1 MHEIT
6 NRTPTVALDVHQD
19 SVRLC
24 AIRADEIL
32 DERTLPYDHEKIGL
46 TLKQW
51 PGVRA
56 CYEAGPTG
64 YGLARHLRATGIDC
78 EVIAPGLVPRRAGD
92 RVKTDSRD
100 ARKLAHLHDVGLLV
114 AVEIPEPE
122 IEAAR
127 DLVRAREDA
136 RLDRMRSRHRLSKF
150 CLRQDL
156 RMPGRSWGPTRRRW
170 LGARSFEDPARQAAF
185 DDYLHTVDLLDAR
198 IERLDSGVDESAQR
212 EPLRELVSRLRCLRG
227 VDTLTAVG
235 IAAEVGDF
243 NRFKSASRLMAF
255 TGLVASEHSSGQS
268 RKQGSITKAGNTH
281 LRRLLVEAAWHA
293 RRRPKVSYG
302 LARRQRGADPV
313 LLERSWRC
321 QRRLMT
327 ELADRLGLTRA
338 LSKAMAPTRKRRSA
352 PRPGSSP
359 PGPRRHDQRRR

>member
-6 NRTPTVALDVHQD
+6 NRTPTVALDVHKD

-136 RLDRMRSRHRLSKF
+136 RLDRMRSR
-150 CLRQDL
+150 
-156 RMPGRSWGPTRRRW
+156 
-170 LGARSFEDPARQAAF
+170 
-185 DDYLHTVDLLDAR
+185 
-198 IERLDSGVDESAQR
+198 
-212 EPLRELVSRLRCLRG
+212 
-227 VDTLTAVG
+227 
-235 IAAEVGDF
+235 
-243 NRFKSASRLMAF
+243 
-255 TGLVASEHSSGQS
+255 
-268 RKQGSITKAGNTH
+268 
-281 LRRLLVEAAWHA
+281 
-293 RRRPKVSYG
+293 
-302 LARRQRGADPV
+302 
-313 LLERSWRC
+313 C
-321 QRRLMT
+321 Q
-327 ELADRLGLTRA
+327 
-338 LSKAMAPTRKRRSA
+338 
-352 PRPGSSP
+352 
-359 PGPRRHDQRRR
+359 